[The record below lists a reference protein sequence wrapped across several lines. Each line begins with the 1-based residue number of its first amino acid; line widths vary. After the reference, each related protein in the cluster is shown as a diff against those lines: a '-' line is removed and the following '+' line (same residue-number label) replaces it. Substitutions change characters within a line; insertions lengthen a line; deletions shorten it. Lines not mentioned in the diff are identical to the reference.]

1 MNCSLQENFLS
12 CMWILASK
20 LCFLSL
26 PKTRY
31 HLIITEKMWLW
42 LSKRHFVDFTAAM
55 QLYHLTQ
62 QDCSAGER
70 LLLQKTVQA
79 GGFGLFKK
87 K

>member
-1 MNCSLQENFLS
+1 
-12 CMWILASK
+12 
-20 LCFLSL
+20 
-26 PKTRY
+26 
-31 HLIITEKMWLW
+31 
-42 LSKRHFVDFTAAM
+42 VDFTAAM